1 MCLFSESSCAL
12 CFRKYRETLSLKTCT
27 SLKTRTEC
35 VLVPHAVCVWSGG
48 LHVMLCKRIFSLCLV
63 AKT

>member
-48 LHVMLCKRIFSLCLV
+48 LHVM
-63 AKT
+63 